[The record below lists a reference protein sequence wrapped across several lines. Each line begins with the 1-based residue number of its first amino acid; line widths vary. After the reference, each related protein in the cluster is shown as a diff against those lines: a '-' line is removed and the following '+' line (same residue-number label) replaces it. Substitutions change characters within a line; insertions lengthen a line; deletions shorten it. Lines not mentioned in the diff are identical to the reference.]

1 MAANFGYRRRIPL
14 RDWYIRPG
22 GSQIAGR
29 WRLGGHESLA
39 WLVIIRTMSLGQ
51 DAPLDSFGT
60 GTLAGAGCFRCGT
73 CGFAVALHERD
84 EVPACPHCG
93 GEDFRRSSI
102 FGELALREPSGGHDD
117 APPGWLDEARSAV
130 ERDGDYLAYEDGTMR
145 VIALPPGWTRIGRS
159 LAADIRF
166 DDPTVSRRH
175 AMLHRAEDGLA
186 RVLDDRSLNGVFVN
200 GERVDMRTLA
210 DGDEV
215 TIGRFRLFFLS
226 LEPVGAGAGRFGVL
240 A

>member
-1 MAANFGYRRRIPL
+1 MIG
-14 RDWYIRPG
+14 
-22 GSQIAGR
+22 
-29 WRLGGHESLA
+29 
-39 WLVIIRTMSLGQ
+39 TMSGQ
-51 DAPLDSFGT
+51 APLDSFSS

-102 FGELALREPSGGHDD
+102 FGELETREPTHQQDVESPD
-117 APPGWLDEARSAV
+117 WLEEARGAID
-130 ERDGDYLAYEDGTMR
+130 RGGDYLAYDEDGHLR
-145 VIALPPGWTRIGRS
+145 VIGLEGGWTRIGRS

-175 AMLHRAEDGLA
+175 AMLHRAPEGVA

-200 GERVDMRTLA
+200 GERVDMRTLS

-215 TIGRFRLFFLS
+215 TIGRFRLYFLTLS
-226 LEPVGAGAGRFGVL
+226 DVGVHADMPGAL

>member
-1 MAANFGYRRRIPL
+1 
-14 RDWYIRPG
+14 
-22 GSQIAGR
+22 
-29 WRLGGHESLA
+29 
-39 WLVIIRTMSLGQ
+39 MSGQ
-51 DAPLDSFGT
+51 APLDSFST

-102 FGELALREPSGGHDD
+102 FGELELREPTGGEVESPD
-117 APPGWLDEARSAV
+117 WLDEAREAV
-130 ERDGDYLAYEDGTMR
+130 DREGDFLAYDEDGRLR
-145 VIALPPGWTRIGRS
+145 VIALESGWTRIGRS

-175 AMLHRAEDGLA
+175 AMLHRAEGIA

-200 GERVDMRTLA
+200 GERVDMRTLG
-210 DGDEV
+210 DGDEL
-215 TIGRFRLFFLS
+215 TIGRFRLYFMSLS
-226 LEPVGAGAGRFGVL
+226 EVGVHDRGLGVPGAL

>member
-1 MAANFGYRRRIPL
+1 
-14 RDWYIRPG
+14 
-22 GSQIAGR
+22 
-29 WRLGGHESLA
+29 
-39 WLVIIRTMSLGQ
+39 MSGQ
-51 DAPLDSFGT
+51 APLDSFST

-102 FGELALREPSGGHDD
+102 FGELELREPSGAAEVESPD
-117 APPGWLDEARSAV
+117 WLAEAREAV
-130 ERDGDYLAYEDGTMR
+130 EREGDYLAYDEDGQLR
-145 VIALPPGWTRIGRS
+145 VLELEGGWTRIGRS

-175 AMLHRAEDGLA
+175 AMLHRAEGVA

-200 GERVDMRTLA
+200 GDRIDMRTLS
-210 DGDEV
+210 DGDEL
-215 TIGRFRLFFLS
+215 TIGRFRLYFLS
-226 LEPVGAGAGRFGVL
+226 LTEAAIRDRDAGVPRAF

>member
-1 MAANFGYRRRIPL
+1 MMR
-14 RDWYIRPG
+14 
-22 GSQIAGR
+22 
-29 WRLGGHESLA
+29 
-39 WLVIIRTMSLGQ
+39 GQ
-51 DAPLDSFGT
+51 EPLDSFST

-102 FGELALREPSGGHDD
+102 FGELEPREPAGAGEVESPD
-117 APPGWLDEARSAV
+117 WLIEAREA
-130 ERDGDYLAYEDGTMR
+130 
-145 VIALPPGWTRIGRS
+145 VIALDRGWTRIGRS

-175 AMLHRAEDGLA
+175 AMVHRAEDVT

-200 GERVDMRTLA
+200 GDRVDMRTLS
-210 DGDEV
+210 DGDEL
-215 TIGRFRLFFLS
+215 TIGRFRLYFLGLS
-226 LEPVGAGAGRFGVL
+226 EAEVRDRGVGVPGAFV
-240 A
+240 

>member
-1 MAANFGYRRRIPL
+1 
-14 RDWYIRPG
+14 
-22 GSQIAGR
+22 
-29 WRLGGHESLA
+29 
-39 WLVIIRTMSLGQ
+39 MSGQ
-51 DAPLDSFGT
+51 APLDSFSS

-102 FGELALREPSGGHDD
+102 FGELEPREPTD
-117 APPGWLDEARSAV
+117 AGEVESPDWLSEAREAV
-130 ERDGDYLAYEDGTMR
+130 EREGDYLAFDEDGQLR
-145 VIALPPGWTRIGRS
+145 VLGLDGGWTRIGRS

-175 AMLHRAEDGLA
+175 AMVHRAEGVT

-200 GERVDMRTLA
+200 GNRVDMRTLS
-210 DGDEV
+210 DGDEL
-215 TIGRFRLFFLS
+215 TIGRFRLYFLS
-226 LEPVGAGAGRFGVL
+226 LAEAGVRGRGAGFPRAF